1 MTGQT
6 ELGIYRPV
14 RMQKKKFRKLAG
26 LLYPVRCPGCGHTT
40 RQKPVPVAEQ
50 SLLTRIKAKLLVET
64 PEKTKRECVPCGHRF
79 IVTAAIARAARKA
92 RS

>member
-1 MTGQT
+1 MS

-14 RMQKKKFRKLAG
+14 GMQKKRFRRKAD

-50 SLLTRIKAKLLVET
+50 SLLARIKAKLLVET
-64 PEKTKRECVPCGHRF
+64 PAKTQRVCVPCGHRF
-79 IVTAAIARAARKA
+79 IVTSAIVRAARKA